1 MDHPVECG
9 MECIQ
14 QSDDCTLEVIGKIS
28 VVASVAVKSVTV
40 GLFGQFAGMAKLV
53 KHAVYCAMS
62 LLTVTRAIIRYV
74 RNIKTS
80 DPQAPFDKIMAVLYR
95 TNSVV
100 IDLPV
105 AILSCWGK
113 SVSEKVFFAD
123 KVLATTQFI
132 LRQVLN
138 FDDELVLS
146 WEKFKA
152 FMKRANF
159 TEPASKISDGEI
171 GSLEDAMISNSTCAF
186 DLKSLTDRTWNTII
200 DLRAENP
207 DITEDELR
215 IRIQDTQLVKT
226 DIATVTNNCMPQL
239 ISESDEETAY
249 KTRYTLRKTFGVIV
263 NDLIKSGR
271 SDNGSRLAAKETAFY
286 VIDRGFTAITVTGM
300 DFMGLSS
307 MIAEYLQV
315 ICGPTQ
321 FIGEIDDVIFT
332 FKSTDTKNVTVN
344 IMSGGDKIAEVDVCA
359 GGTVMWRSNVSFLG
373 GKTLYLDRWR
383 PGVFGLPGTGGGSL
397 LLWVPKASEGGHLEL
412 EAKLNVS

>member
-14 QSDDCTLEVIGKIS
+14 QNDDCALEVIGKIS

-53 KHAVYCAMS
+53 KHAVYCAVS

-113 SVSEKVFFAD
+113 SVSEKVFFAN

-171 GSLEDAMISNSTCAF
+171 GSLEDAMTSNSTCAF
-186 DLKSLTDRTWNTII
+186 DLKSLTDRTWSTII

-249 KTRYTLRKTFGVIV
+249 KTRYTLR
-263 NDLIKSGR
+263 
-271 SDNGSRLAAKETAFY
+271 
-286 VIDRGFTAITVTGM
+286 M

-321 FIGEIDDVIFT
+321 FIGEIDDGTDPATLGLTTVQEAFSGSSLSWTRQGDGAVIFT
-332 FKSTDTKNVTVN
+332 FKSTDTKDVTVN
-344 IMSGGDKIAEVDVCA
+344 IMSGGDKVAEVDVCA
-359 GGTVMWRSNVSFLG
+359 GRTVMWRSNVSFLG